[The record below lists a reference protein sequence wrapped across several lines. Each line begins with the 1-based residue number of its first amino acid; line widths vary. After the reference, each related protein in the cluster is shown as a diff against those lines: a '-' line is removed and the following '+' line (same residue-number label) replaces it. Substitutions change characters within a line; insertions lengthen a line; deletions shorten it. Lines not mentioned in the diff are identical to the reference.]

1 MKYLEEKKKE
11 LEAYLPPLTRETDF
25 DAFWEETKALSAARP
40 LDMEL
45 VETDYPASHLR
56 LYDVTYSGFDGAA
69 IHGWYMEP
77 VWDAAPGKFPCL
89 INYHGFNGDRG
100 MPSDF
105 FLWTMAGMAVLTVD
119 CREQGGRTGSSSS
132 YGSTGIVKNVTS
144 KGIMDPHEY
153 YYRAVYMDCLRAL
166 DLACCLP
173 RVDVSRLV
181 IHGISQ
187 GGGIGTAVAG
197 LDSRP
202 AAALLDVPS
211 CANLERR
218 VLGEHGAFS
227 AVTDYLRK
235 YPDHTDTALR
245 TLSYFDT
252 MNLADRI
259 TCPVYASVA
268 LKDDVC
274 PAQCF
279 YAAYNRI
286 SAPKSI
292 EVYPFNTHD
301 GARHVHWQ
309 KKLQFLNDLGILD

>member
-1 MKYLEEKKKE
+1 MNFLEEKKRE
-11 LEAYLPPLTRETDF
+11 LEAYLPPVTKEADFDEFWKRTVELSKKVPLNLKLTRQE
-25 DAFWEETKALSAARP
+25 
-40 LDMEL
+40 
-45 VETDYPASHLR
+45 YPASHLK
-56 LYDVTYSGFDGAA
+56 LYELQYLGFDETT

-77 VWDAAPGKFPCL
+77 VWDSAPDSFPCL
-89 INYHGFNGDRG
+89 VNFHGFNGDRG

-119 CREQGGRTGSSSS
+119 CREQGGQTGSS
-132 YGSTGIVKNVTS
+132 YPYRTTGIVKNVTT
-144 KGIMDPHEY
+144 KGLMDPEEY
-153 YYRAVYMDCLRAL
+153 YYRFVYMDCLRAL
-166 DLACCLP
+166 DAACCIP
-173 RVDVSRLV
+173 SVDEKRLV

-197 LDSRP
+197 LDGRP

-211 CANLERR
+211 CANLEKR
-218 VLGEHGAFS
+218 VLGEHGAFG
-227 AVTDYLRK
+227 AVADYLRK
-235 YPDHTDTALR
+235 YPDRTDKVLR

-268 LKDDVC
+268 LKDNVC
-274 PAQCF
+274 PAECF

-286 SAPKSI
+286 SSPKAI

-301 GARHVHWQ
+301 GARHVHWE
-309 KKLQFLNDLGILD
+309 KKLRFLKERKLLD